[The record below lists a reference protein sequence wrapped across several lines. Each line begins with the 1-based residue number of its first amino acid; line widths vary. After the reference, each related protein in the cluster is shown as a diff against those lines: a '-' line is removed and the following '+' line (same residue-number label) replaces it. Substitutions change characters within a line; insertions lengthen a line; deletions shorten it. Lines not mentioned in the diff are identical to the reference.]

1 MAQPEAELYRRIKLL
16 GEGSFGK
23 AYLVE
28 CIKDSTKCVIKQMDL
43 SEMSEVEKRET
54 IKEAKILELF
64 KHPNI
69 IRFREVYKT
78 KRGKLCIVMEYA
90 EGGDLQKKIKD
101 QNGQNFTENQILDWF
116 TQMCL
121 ALKHVHDR
129 KIIHRDL
136 KSPNIFLTKDNTVK
150 LGDFGIARVLSHTK
164 EKAKTIVGT
173 PYYLSPEIIEGRDYT
188 FKTDLWSLGVILY
201 ELCALSPPFKA
212 NNLSFLALKIVKGN
226 YTPIPACYS
235 GDLSTIIAKLLN
247 VDPNK
252 RPSVHD
258 ILGIYYLLL
267 IYYFLKYVYF
277 FFFYSNNFLLRIA
290 CYYLKNKKFS

>member
-1 MAQPEAELYRRIKLL
+1 MAQAQPEGELYRRIKLL

-28 CIKDSTKCVIKQMDL
+28 CLKDSTKCVIKQIDL
-43 SEMSEVEKRET
+43 SEMPEEEKRET

-101 QNGQNFTENQILDWF
+101 QNGQPFLENQILDWF
-116 TQMCL
+116 TQLCL

-173 PYYLSPEIIEGRDYT
+173 PYYLSPEIIEGKDYT

-201 ELCALSPPFKA
+201 EMCSLSPPFKA

-226 YTPIPACYS
+226 YSPIPACYS
-235 GDLSTIIAKLLN
+235 GDLSSIIGKLLS
-247 VDPNK
+247 VDPNR

-258 ILGIYYLLL
+258 ILGIFIFRVRL
-267 IYYFLKYVYF
+267 
-277 FFFYSNNFLLRIA
+277 
-290 CYYLKNKKFS
+290 

>member
-1 MAQPEAELYRRIKLL
+1 MSQSESEIYRRIKLL

-28 CIKDSTKCVIKQMDL
+28 CIRDSSKCVVKQLDL
-43 SEMSEVEKRET
+43 SNMSEDEKRET
-54 IKEAKILELF
+54 VKEAKILELF

-69 IRFREVYKT
+69 IKFREVYKT
-78 KRGKLCIVMEYA
+78 KKGKLCIVMEYA

-101 QNGQNFTENQILDWF
+101 QNNELFSENQILDWF
-116 TQMCL
+116 TQVCL

-136 KSPNIFLTKDNTVK
+136 KSPNIFLTKENTVK

-164 EKAKTIVGT
+164 EKAKTVVGT

-201 ELCALSPPFKA
+201 EMCALSPPFKA
-212 NNLSFLALKIVKGN
+212 NNLNFLALKIVKGN
-226 YTPIPACYS
+226 YSPIPAIF
-235 GDLSTIIAKLLN
+235 STDIREIIAKLLN

-252 RPSVHD
+252 RPSVHE
-258 ILGIYYLLL
+258 ILG
-267 IYYFLKYVYF
+267 
-277 FFFYSNNFLLRIA
+277 
-290 CYYLKNKKFS
+290 KFS